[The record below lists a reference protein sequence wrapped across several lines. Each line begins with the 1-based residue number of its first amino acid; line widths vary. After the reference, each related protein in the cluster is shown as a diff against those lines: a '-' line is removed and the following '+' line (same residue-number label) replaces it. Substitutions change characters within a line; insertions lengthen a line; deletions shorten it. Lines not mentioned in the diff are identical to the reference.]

1 MHVTASC
8 GRLPMMF
15 CRWFKR
21 DHHLITYECVLPLN
35 PRSIAVAMLPQ
46 TQWTLYWF
54 FATYAGELQGYCM
67 TASSFTACMVAALS
81 HTWWP
86 LVILAT
92 KDALQMIKTK
102 PPSDC
107 VQMCLAE
114 WMWHNFCGACSR
126 AGWRE
131 PSCDCL
137 QIMRVCLFATCDDF
151 TPNTRYSMHCTWY
164 EDFLLTV
171 KILCLFVCCM
181 LWLTCKYSLY
191 NALCMIWGFSS
202 DMKSEGCWSRH
213 RFVEHVW
220 TPTVLLLP
228 FAVCWAF
235 STTAVELH

>member
-1 MHVTASC
+1 
-8 GRLPMMF
+8 
-15 CRWFKR
+15 
-21 DHHLITYECVLPLN
+21 
-35 PRSIAVAMLPQ
+35 MLQQ

-107 VQMCLAE
+107 VRMCLAE

-137 QIMRVCLFATCDDF
+137 QIMCVSVCHMWWFC
-151 TPNTRYSMHCTWY
+151 S
-164 EDFLLTV
+164 E
-171 KILCLFVCCM
+171 
-181 LWLTCKYSLY
+181 YSLFD
-191 NALCMIWGFSS
+191 ALHMIWRFSS
-202 DMKSEGCWSRH
+202 DSEDTVSVCLPYVMIDLQILAIRCTTH
-213 RFVEHVW
+213 DMRFFFWHEVW
-220 TPTVLLLP
+220 GLL
-228 FAVCWAF
+228 V
-235 STTAVELH
+235 

>member
-8 GRLPMMF
+8 TRLPMMF

-35 PRSIAVAMLPQ
+35 PRSIAVAMLQQ
-46 TQWTLYWF
+46 TQWSLYWF

-67 TASSFTACMVAALS
+67 AASSFTACMVAALS

-107 VQMCLAE
+107 VRMCLAE

-137 QIMRVCLFATCDDF
+137 QIMCVSVCHMWWFC
-151 TPNTRYSMHCTWY
+151 S
-164 EDFLLTV
+164 E
-171 KILCLFVCCM
+171 
-181 LWLTCKYSLY
+181 YSLFD
-191 NALCMIWGFSS
+191 ALHMIWRFSS
-202 DMKSEGCWSRH
+202 DSEDTVSVCLLYVMIDLQILAIRCSTYDM
-213 RFVEHVW
+213 RFFFWHEVW
-220 TPTVLLLP
+220 GLL
-228 FAVCWAF
+228 V
-235 STTAVELH
+235 

>member
-1 MHVTASC
+1 MNVTASC

-35 PRSIAVAMLPQ
+35 PRSIAVAMLQQ

-67 TASSFTACMVAALS
+67 TASSFTACMVAALL

-107 VQMCLAE
+107 VRMCLAE

-137 QIMRVCLFATCDDF
+137 QIMCVSVCHMWWFCSEYSLFDALHMIWRFSSDSEDTVSVCL
-151 TPNTRYSMHCTWY
+151 PY
-164 EDFLLTV
+164 V
-171 KILCLFVCCM
+171 
-181 LWLTCKYSLY
+181 
-191 NALCMIWGFSS
+191 ALRMIWGFSS

-213 RFVEHVW
+213 RFVEHAW
-220 TPTVLLLP
+220 TPRVLLLP